1 MKKYDCVILGGGH
14 NGLTS
19 AAYLSKSGLKVL
31 VLEALSDVGGA
42 AVSVQAFKGIDANL
56 SRYSYLVS
64 LLPQQIIDEL
74 DLNLELIS
82 RSIGSYTPTNN
93 NLGLLVERI
102 PSEKTKAS
110 FVKLTGNTKDY
121 ESWINFYSKVEK
133 VAQVIAPTLLEPLK
147 SKEEIKNLVI
157 NATDLETYE
166 MLFEV
171 PITQTIEKIFE
182 NDVIRG
188 VVLTDA
194 LIGTFTDGRDKDLL
208 GNICFLYHLIGN
220 GTGEWKVPRGGMGQV
235 SLALKEKAIKNGSE
249 IRTNSKVIKVSSDG
263 KKALIKYKDTQDN
276 EHEVEASFVLSNLA
290 PQILDQLLNKPL
302 EKKLT
307 EGCQVKMN
315 MLLTRLPKLKS
326 GDNPQDAF
334 RGTFHVNETL
344 TQLDKS
350 FQEANN
356 GQLPDLLPSEIYCHT
371 LSDPSILG
379 SQLQEKGYQTITLF
393 GLNTPAKLF
402 DNDNEGL
409 RQIVK
414 QKYLDGLNMFFEEKI
429 EDCLALDSEG
439 KPCIEIKTP
448 LDIEESVSLPRGNI
462 FHRPLQWPFAQVA
475 SEINSWGVETDIA
488 NIFICGAGAK
498 RGGGVSSIPGR
509 NAAMKVLEQIS
520 K

>member
-1 MKKYDCVILGGGH
+1 MEKFDCVVLGGGH
-14 NGLTS
+14 NGLTA
-19 AAYLSKSGLKVL
+19 AAYLSKSGLNVL
-31 VLEALSDVGGA
+31 VLEALDEVGGA
-42 AVSVQAFKGIDANL
+42 AVSVQAFKGMNANL

-64 LLPQQIIDEL
+64 LMPQQIIDEL
-74 DLNLELIS
+74 DLKLNLIS
-82 RSIGSYTPTNN
+82 RSIGSYTPTDKNV
-93 NLGLLVERI
+93 GLLVERN
-102 PSEKTKAS
+102 PGEKTKES
-110 FVKLTGNTKDY
+110 FIKLTGNTKDY
-121 ESWINFYSKVEK
+121 EAWINFYGKVEK
-133 VAQVIAPTLLEPLK
+133 VAKVLAPTLLEPLK
-147 SKEEIKNLVI
+147 SKEEIKKLVI
-157 NATDLETYE
+157 EATDIETYA
-166 MLFEV
+166 MLFEK
-171 PITQTIEKIFE
+171 PITETIEQLFE
-182 NDVIRG
+182 NDVVRG

-220 GTGEWKVPRGGMGQV
+220 GTGEWKVPLGGMGQV
-235 SLALKEKAIKNGSE
+235 SKALKEKAFENGAQ
-249 IRTNSKVIKVSSDG
+249 IRTNSKVQKVTSDG
-263 KKALIKYKDTQDN
+263 KIATIKYLDSQNN
-276 EHEVEASFVLSNLA
+276 EKMIESLFVLSNLS
-290 PQILDQLLNKPL
+290 PQGLDKLLGKTS
-302 EKKLT
+302 KDLT

-315 MLLTRLPKLKS
+315 MLLTKLPKLKS
-326 GDNPQDAF
+326 GDDPKDAF
-334 RGTFHVNETL
+334 RGTFHANESL

-350 FQEANN
+350 FKDASN
-356 GQLPDLLPSEIYCHT
+356 GQLPELLPSEIYCHT

-379 SQLQEKGYQTITLF
+379 KELQEKGYQTITLF

-402 DNDNEGL
+402 DENNEDL
-409 RQIVK
+409 REIVK

-429 EDCLALDSEG
+429 EDCIALDVDG
-439 KPCIEIKTP
+439 YPCIEVKTP